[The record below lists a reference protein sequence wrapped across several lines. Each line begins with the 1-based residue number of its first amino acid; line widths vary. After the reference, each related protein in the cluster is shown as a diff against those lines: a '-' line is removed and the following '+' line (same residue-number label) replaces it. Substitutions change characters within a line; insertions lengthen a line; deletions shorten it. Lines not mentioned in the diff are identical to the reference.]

1 MAEVLEN
8 SSKLRISSVNR
19 HHNTGGWEKSLID
32 IYDLEI
38 LSPLSSVT
46 TKVLM

>member
-19 HHNTGGWEKSLID
+19 HHNTGGWENLID
-32 IYDLEI
+32 NHDI
-38 LSPLSSVT
+38 
-46 TKVLM
+46 